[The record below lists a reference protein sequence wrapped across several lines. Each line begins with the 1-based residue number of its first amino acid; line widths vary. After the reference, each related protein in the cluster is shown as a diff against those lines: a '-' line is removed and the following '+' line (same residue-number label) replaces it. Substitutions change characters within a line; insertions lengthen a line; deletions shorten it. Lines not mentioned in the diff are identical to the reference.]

1 MATAQVVTIVENNAF
16 PGLKRIKWSWLSTD
30 LGVVT
35 GSVTTNKYTGEI
47 VRLVTDPGAT
57 APTAAYDITILDEDG
72 VDVLVGAG
80 ADRSATATEQVLG
93 SSLGIIFNTTLTLEI
108 AAAGDAKIG
117 TVYLY
122 IKDIS
127 GRRGM

>member
-1 MATAQVVTIVENNAF
+1 
-16 PGLKRIKWSWLSTD
+16 
-30 LGVVT
+30 VT

-57 APTAAYDITILDEDG
+57 APTANYDITILDEDG
-72 VDVLVGAG
+72 IDVLVGAG

-108 AAAGDAKIG
+108 ATAGDAKNG